1 MDVNRPTYDQ
11 PHVIR
16 KEIEIKPK
24 ETVEVHFE
32 FPVRKVTI
40 E

>member
-1 MDVNRPTYDQ
+1 MLL
-11 PHVIR
+11 IR
-16 KEIEIKPK
+16 REIEVKPK
-24 ETVEVHFE
+24 EVVEVHVE

>member
-1 MDVNRPTYDQ
+1 MDVARPTYDQ

-16 KEIEIKPK
+16 KEVEVRPK
-24 ETVEVHFE
+24 ETAEVHFE